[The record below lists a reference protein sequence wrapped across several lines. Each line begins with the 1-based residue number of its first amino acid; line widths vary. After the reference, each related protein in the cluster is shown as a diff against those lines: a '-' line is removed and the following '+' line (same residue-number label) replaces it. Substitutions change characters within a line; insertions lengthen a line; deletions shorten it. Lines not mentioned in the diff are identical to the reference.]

1 MEDVCVKAEVPFMV
15 AKESVELAKGGVDA
29 LIGPSIFSILKVN
42 LIELASVEGSSET
55 IDEGTVDVALVLAT
69 SLPDL
74 VEVAEH
80 KPTPIGRWLVGHK
93 FREEIVLEVG
103 SRWSVHSGNLEVAVI
118 GVGGVNGV
126 DIRGETVGGGHHICD
141 SDPRIAPK

>member
-42 LIELASVEGSSET
+42 LIELASVEGSPET

-80 KPTPIGRWLVGHK
+80 KPSPIGRK
-93 FREEIVLEVG
+93 SFDIVVENLDPAEHATLQCVRKERNG
-103 SRWSVHSGNLEVAVI
+103 SQKLGASS
-118 GVGGVNGV
+118 
-126 DIRGETVGGGHHICD
+126 
-141 SDPRIAPK
+141 